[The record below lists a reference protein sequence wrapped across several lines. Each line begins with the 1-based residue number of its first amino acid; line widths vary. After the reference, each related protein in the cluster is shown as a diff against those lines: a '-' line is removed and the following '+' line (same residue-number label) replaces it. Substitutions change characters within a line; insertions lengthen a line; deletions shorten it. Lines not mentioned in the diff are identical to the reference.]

1 MSLAQRVLLTW
12 IFTLVFLIML
22 VLRLDGK
29 VNWNWFLIFLPVW
42 IFDAILLLMLVV
54 KMAGRCKPG
63 YDPRNGSQDL
73 RKKAWYLVAMLL
85 KLAFCLTLCAR
96 LEQLTEIKLTFV
108 CIPLW
113 VLLIGAMAELGYNIF
128 PDRRD

>member
-1 MSLAQRVLLTW
+1 
-12 IFTLVFLIML
+12 ML
-22 VLRLDGK
+22 VLKLDEK
-29 VNWNWFLIFLPVW
+29 VHWNWFLIFLPVW
-42 IFDAILLLMLVV
+42 IFDAILLLMLAV

-85 KLAFCLTLCAR
+85 KLAFCLTLCAK
-96 LEQLTEIKLTFV
+96 LQGLNDIKLTFV

-113 VLLIGAMAELGYNIF
+113 ALLIGAMAELGYNIF

>member
-22 VLRLDGK
+22 VLKLDDK
-29 VNWNWFLIFLPVW
+29 IRWNWFLVFLPVW
-42 IFDAILLLMLVV
+42 VFDVILVIMLVV
-54 KMAGRCKPG
+54 KMAGRCKSG
-63 YDPRNGSQDL
+63 HEPRDGPQDL
-73 RKKAWYLVAMLL
+73 RKKSWYLVAVLL
-85 KLAFCLTLCAR
+85 KLAFCLALCAR
-96 LEQLTEIKLTFV
+96 LERLADIKVTFV

-113 VLLIGAMAELGYNIF
+113 VLLLGAMAELGYNIF

>member
-1 MSLAQRVLLTW
+1 MLA
-12 IFTLVFLIML
+12 
-22 VLRLDGK
+22 
-29 VNWNWFLIFLPVW
+29 
-42 IFDAILLLMLVV
+42 V

-73 RKKAWYLVAMLL
+73 RKKAWYLAAMLL

-96 LEQLTEIKLTFV
+96 LEKLTEIKVTFV

-113 VLLIGAMAELGYNIF
+113 ALLTGAMAELGYNIF